1 MLPYRSVIVT
11 LPRIRLIVMLLCR
24 SVKAILLLKTVI
36 VIMLLYASDWTKL
49 VSNTKKKENA
59 VELKIIDAKTKD
71 INDVGIIEVP
81 DIIV

>member
-49 VSNTKKKENA
+49 VSNTKKKRECS
-59 VELKIIDAKTKD
+59 
-71 INDVGIIEVP
+71 
-81 DIIV
+81 

>member
-1 MLPYRSVIVT
+1 MI
-11 LPRIRLIVMLLCR
+11 LCR